1 MQHEVEK
8 IKQLLRLEPHPT
20 CGFVAASHKADH
32 EIPVDALPPGYDG
45 PRALASVLYFLVTPD
60 AQIALHRI
68 RCEQMYHHYAGD
80 PLEVLMLRPDG
91 SGSVATV
98 GLDPAAGIQP
108 QLVIPG
114 QTWHVSRLRAGG
126 HYALLGTTEWPAFE
140 PPDLELGDVTELA
153 QAYPAFTDELRAFAG
168 APSAV

>member
-1 MQHEVEK
+1 MPYEVEE

-20 CGFVAASHKADH
+20 CGLVAASHKADH
-32 EIPVDALPPGYDG
+32 EIPVDALPPGYDA

-91 SGSVATV
+91 SASVATV
-98 GLDPAAGIQP
+98 GLEPAAGIQP

-126 HYALLGTTEWPAFE
+126 RYALLGTTEWPAFE
-140 PPDLELGDVTELA
+140 PPDLELGDITELA
-153 QAYPAFTDELRAFAG
+153 QAYPAFADELRSFAG
-168 APSAV
+168 APSTA

>member
-126 HYALLGTTEWPAFE
+126 RYALLGTTEWPAFE

-153 QAYPAFTDELRAFAG
+153 QAYPAFADELRAFAG
-168 APSAV
+168 APSAA